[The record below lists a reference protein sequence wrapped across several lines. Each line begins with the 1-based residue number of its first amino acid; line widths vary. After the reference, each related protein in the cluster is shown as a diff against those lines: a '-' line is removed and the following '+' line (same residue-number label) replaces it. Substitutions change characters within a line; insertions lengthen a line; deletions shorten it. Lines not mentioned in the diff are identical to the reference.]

1 MLHIVKIFIYFVVFM
16 FSWHSWMSVCVFS
29 SFLNEQRV
37 CVSGAVLWL
46 VVRSFVISE
55 LVRHPS
61 SAHKNIFSSIRA
73 LIEITIYVHTYVHT
87 DTHPCIH
94 THTHTYTRMLFRF
107 SGVDSMCLCV
117 WREITSQIRWKF
129 AKSIKQ

>member
-1 MLHIVKIFIYFVVFM
+1 M
-16 FSWHSWMSVCVFS
+16 
-29 SFLNEQRV
+29 

-61 SAHKNIFSSIRA
+61 SAHKNIFSSILA

-107 SGVDSMCLCV
+107 SGVDSIYIPICV
-117 WREITSQIRWKF
+117 GGKLHPKIQWKF
-129 AKSIKQ
+129 TKSIKQ

>member
-1 MLHIVKIFIYFVVFM
+1 M
-16 FSWHSWMSVCVFS
+16 
-29 SFLNEQRV
+29 

-94 THTHTYTRMLFRF
+94 THTRTHECYF
-107 SGVDSMCLCV
+107 DSV
-117 WREITSQIRWKF
+117 
-129 AKSIKQ
+129 A

>member
-1 MLHIVKIFIYFVVFM
+1 M
-16 FSWHSWMSVCVFS
+16 
-29 SFLNEQRV
+29 

-94 THTHTYTRMLFRF
+94 THTHVHTNVISIQWRRF
-107 SGVDSMCLCV
+107 DVFVCLEGNYIPNPV
-117 WREITSQIRWKF
+117 EVRKKYKAMTIRNITCIPNVLLHF
-129 AKSIKQ
+129 